1 MRPNRRSARRL
12 GLLGLLLARLG
23 DARVPEMRVA
33 DARIFLDIADA
44 SFLATSRTARKAPIA
59 QGFLG
64 QQLATALGLSFT
76 MLAEEQWTGRA
87 IDWLSRAAE
96 DEHSRD
102 PLLSV
107 LASGARSST
116 FRLSALYVLANRAQ
130 YRDAITQVVLAKIS
144 AAQGVELP
152 RSQPER
158 PAARCLMPVRT
169 SSRRNA
175 VLAGFSPAACSLPA
189 SPSPPGCRP

>member
-1 MRPNRRSARRL
+1 
-12 GLLGLLLARLG
+12 
-23 DARVPEMRVA
+23 VA

-44 SFLATSRTARKAPIA
+44 SFLATSRTARKPPIA

-64 QQLATALGLSFT
+64 QQLATAWGLSFT
-76 MLAEEQWTGRA
+76 LLAEEQWTDRA

-107 LASGARSST
+107 LVSGARSAPSV
-116 FRLSALYVLANRAQ
+116 FPRLYVLASRSQ
-130 YRDAITQVVLAKIS
+130 YRDAVAQVVLAKIS

-152 RSQPER
+152 
-158 PAARCLMPVRT
+158 
-169 SSRRNA
+169 
-175 VLAGFSPAACSLPA
+175 
-189 SPSPPGCRP
+189 